1 VTVIATG
8 FNVQSFTKKNEEVMV
23 SGSRKENDKKVE
35 QISMP
40 LQFPLRREKA
50 EEPAEEKAQTVMSA
64 EERLQASGAGGAM
77 SAAVEFPPFL
87 KPEAMRKE
95 PRVYVS
101 KGSVVTQ
108 YEDDTDVPTFLRKQM
123 Q

>member
-1 VTVIATG
+1 VPST
-8 FNVQSFTKKNEEVMV
+8 
-23 SGSRKENDKKVE
+23 
-35 QISMP
+35 
-40 LQFPLRREKA
+40 L
-50 EEPAEEKAQTVMSA
+50 
-64 EERLQASGAGGAM
+64 
-77 SAAVEFPPFL
+77 EFPPFL